1 MTPKID
7 ALQPGSVRPEGSPE
21 IPQVFLPAAP
31 GASGVYTP
39 RVYGAA
45 RIQFADRR
53 RGLEETRRVA
63 FLAAIN
69 PTGRTLDWDAA
80 KPTEV
85 TPEQLLKQAP
95 GDASY
100 LPLSTAAG
108 QVLTFTRW
116 AKAFDRWLARTQR
129 VELLSKQDPSES
141 VTLGPKRGG
150 VSVEL
155 VAIAWELT
163 PTA

>member
-1 MTPKID
+1 
-7 ALQPGSVRPEGSPE
+7 
-21 IPQVFLPAAP
+21 
-31 GASGVYTP
+31 
-39 RVYGAA
+39 VYGAA

-63 FLAAIN
+63 FLATIN

-80 KPTEV
+80 RPTEV

-95 GDASY
+95 ADASY

>member
-1 MTPKID
+1 MAAKAEP
-7 ALQPGSVRPEGSPE
+7 LQAQPSRPPGSPD
-21 IPQVFLPAAP
+21 IPQVYLPLAGEVP
-31 GASGVYTP
+31 GGTFTP

-45 RIQFADRR
+45 RVQFADRR

-63 FLAAIN
+63 FLAPIN

-80 KPTEV
+80 KSTDVMPD
-85 TPEQLLKQAP
+85 QLLSQAP
-95 GDASY
+95 VEATY
-100 LPLSTAAG
+100 FPLSTAAA
-108 QVLTFTRW
+108 QVVTFTRW
-116 AKAFDRWLARTQR
+116 ARAFDRWIARTQR
-129 VELLSKQDPSES
+129 VELMTKQDPSDA

-163 PTA
+163 S